1 VTADTTTELVRGKGS
16 YFAPGGSIE
25 KEPVASESSNTKDQ
39 VEKDLEDKILTKEF
53 IAKYAENN
61 LIDLTKRSYVGPFE
75 FLVYKHIGRNMLYFL
90 QRINPEEKEAKYRL
104 QMCIPAAGNL
114 PLQ

>member
-1 VTADTTTELVRGKGS
+1 MTADTTTELVRGKGS

-25 KEPVASESSNTKDQ
+25 KKPVASESSNPKDQ
-39 VEKDLEDKILTKEF
+39 VEKDLEEKILTKEF

-61 LIDLTKRSYVGPFE
+61 LIDLTEYSYVGPFE

-104 QMCIPAAGNL
+104 QMCVPAAGN
-114 PLQ
+114 

>member
-1 VTADTTTELVRGKGS
+1 VTADTTTELVRDKGS

-25 KEPVASESSNTKDQ
+25 KEPVASESSNPKDQ
-39 VEKDLEDKILTKEF
+39 VEKDLEEKILTKEF
-53 IAKYAENN
+53 IDEYIKNN
-61 LIDLTKRSYVGPFE
+61 LDDLTDYSHVGPFE

-104 QMCIPAAGNL
+104 QMCIPAAGSWVRG
-114 PLQ
+114 